1 MFKVS
6 NKDTR
11 TKPIML
17 SKYWCF
23 YCYFEH
29 ISYFFSTVSVADF
42 KQVNVRQ
49 VCNASEMF
57 QTKAVVTQKLKE
69 VI

>member
-1 MFKVS
+1 MFKVN
-6 NKDTR
+6 NKDTK

-42 KQVNVRQ
+42 KQVNVR
-49 VCNASEMF
+49 
-57 QTKAVVTQKLKE
+57 
-69 VI
+69 